1 MKKIPISLISFFIGI
16 SIVSAD
22 TKKINN
28 KYVSIRKKTP
38 FVLVH
43 GAWHGGWC
51 WKKLTP
57 HLTRAGNT
65 VYTPTLTGLGERSHL
80 LNDNINLDT
89 HIQDIVSMIEFENLN
104 DITLVGH
111 SYAGFVIAG
120 VAEKVPERIS
130 AIVFLDALIP
140 DDGKAVLDFLSESAK
155 NIYYESMKNNDKS
168 WKLLFSQKVDIS
180 ELGIFSK
187 KDAEWIESR
196 MTEQPHNTYSQKISI
211 SESTAKLINEKGFFI
226 LTSDRQDFIAEY
238 KRASERGLKLF
249 KIDGAG
255 HNSMI
260 TQPEK
265 LAYILLNLKTAKKAA
280 GKIKN

>member
-1 MKKIPISLISFFIGI
+1 MKKILFSLISFFIGI

-22 TKKINN
+22 TKKIIN
-28 KYVSIRKKTP
+28 KSDPIRKKTA

-51 WKKLTP
+51 WKKLIP
-57 HLTRAGNT
+57 LLTRAGAA

-89 HIQDIVSMIEFENLN
+89 HIQDIVSMIEFEDLH
-104 DITLVGH
+104 DIILVGH

-130 AIVFLDALIP
+130 ALVFLDALIP
-140 DDGKAVLDFLSESAK
+140 DDGKAVLDFLSETAK
-155 NIYYESMKNNDKS
+155 NIYYESQKNNDNS

-180 ELGIFSK
+180 ELGVFNR

-196 MTEQPHNTYSQKISI
+196 MTEQPHNTYSQKIRI
-211 SESTAKLINEKGFFI
+211 SESTAKLINKKGFFI
-226 LTSDRQDFIAEY
+226 LTSERQDFIAEY

-265 LAYILLNLKTAKKAA
+265 LAYILLNLKTAKKSG

>member
-1 MKKIPISLISFFIGI
+1 MKKVLIALMAFYLGI
-16 SIVSAD
+16 SSASAD
-22 TKKINN
+22 TKKIYN
-28 KYVSIRKKTP
+28 KSDNIRKKIT

-57 HLTRAGNT
+57 LLTRKGNT

-89 HIQDIVSMIEFENLN
+89 HIHDIVSMIEFEDLN

-120 VAEKVPERIS
+120 VAEKIPERIS
-130 AIVFLDALIP
+130 AVVFLDALIP
-140 DDGKAVLDFLSESAK
+140 DDGKAVLDFLSETAK
-155 NIYYESMKNNDKS
+155 NIYHESMKNNDNS

-180 ELGIFSK
+180 ELGVFSK

-211 SESTAKLINEKGFFI
+211 SESTVKFINESGFYI

-265 LAYILLNLKTAKKAA
+265 LSEILLNLKTAKKTA
-280 GKIKN
+280 GKIKH